1 MVITPH
7 HFRLTQPVRK
17 LSHVSFVKDI
27 GISLHRMEI
36 HILKYQHVYLVQLMF
51 ASNVLGINQLGDINV
66 LNAQKVVSMIQ
77 FFRIV
82 ERYVRLQTT
91 RFKFYLLDTS
101 TNQHQ
106 HVLAHV

>member
-7 HFRLTQPVRK
+7 HFRLTQMVRK

-27 GISLHRMEI
+27 GISLQRMEI
-36 HILKYQHVYLVQLMF
+36 HLLKFQHVYLVQLMF

-91 RFKFYLLDTS
+91 RVKFYLLDTS